1 MNNCRSCTVSGTM
14 VWTPDQGKLCNTL
27 GKCSPSMAEVAALP
41 AQQRAKYLAAGT
53 SRRSLRRRDP
63 KETKA

>member
-1 MNNCRSCTVSGTM
+1 
-14 VWTPDQGKLCNTL
+14 
-27 GKCSPSMAEVAALP
+27 MAEVAALP